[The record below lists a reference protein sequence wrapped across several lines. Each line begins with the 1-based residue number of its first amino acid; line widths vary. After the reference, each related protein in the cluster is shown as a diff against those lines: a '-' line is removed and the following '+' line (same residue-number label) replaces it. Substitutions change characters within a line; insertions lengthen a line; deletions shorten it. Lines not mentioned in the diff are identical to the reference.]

1 MSTISSFKAKSV
13 EATDAILKSGPDT
26 IAAIE
31 SVIATNFPHG
41 ADLTAVEAAMKTDLE
56 ANGLDAA
63 NTLLSST
70 IPATRD
76 LLSLAI
82 SNIQTFER
90 FIALHIPKME
100 DGNNFGV
107 TVQMTVAKFLKETR
121 EELTKKLESIPSYYS
136 SRADAVDKLG
146 LPKTSSSQ
154 TKMESTTDSTGGKD
168 GDESKTS
175 TTVTKEEKESN
186 GSKTDVHRSKA
197 VLAIDVQCYASL
209 FATINLLLTDYVT
222 VLDNVE
228 KNEEKLKAP
237 KGSGGGG
244 FGGGSGMMY

>member
-1 MSTISSFKAKSV
+1 MSGETIDLRS
-13 EATDAILKSGPDT
+13 DT
-26 IAAIE
+26 
-31 SVIATNFPHG
+31 
-41 ADLTAVEAAMKTDLE
+41 LTTPCEGMRAAMH
-56 ANGLDAA
+56 AA
-63 NTLLSST
+63 EVG
-70 IPATRD
+70 D
-76 LLSLAI
+76 DVYD
-82 SNIQTFER
+82 
-90 FIALHIPKME
+90 E
-100 DGNNFGV
+100 D
-107 TVQMTVAKFLKETR
+107 R
-121 EELTKKLESIPSYYS
+121 LTKKLESIPSYYS

-154 TKMESTTDSTGGKD
+154 TKTESKTDSTGGKD

-237 KGSGGGG
+237 KGSGGSG

>member
-1 MSTISSFKAKSV
+1 MR
-13 EATDAILKSGPDT
+13 LDT
-26 IAAIE
+26 IYPC
-31 SVIATNFPHG
+31 SPTRS
-41 ADLTAVEAAMKTDLE
+41 LTLNAFCNLSPLIFRS
-56 ANGLDAA
+56 LDAA

-154 TKMESTTDSTGGKD
+154 TKTESKTDSTGGKD

-237 KGSGGGG
+237 KGSGGSG

>member
-1 MSTISSFKAKSV
+1 
-13 EATDAILKSGPDT
+13 
-26 IAAIE
+26 
-31 SVIATNFPHG
+31 
-41 ADLTAVEAAMKTDLE
+41 
-56 ANGLDAA
+56 
-63 NTLLSST
+63 
-70 IPATRD
+70 
-76 LLSLAI
+76 
-82 SNIQTFER
+82 
-90 FIALHIPKME
+90 ME

-154 TKMESTTDSTGGKD
+154 TKTESKTDSTGGKD

-186 GSKTDVHRSKA
+186 GSKMDVHRSKA

-237 KGSGGGG
+237 KGSGGSG